1 MKRAFY
7 NVSNLS
13 HDEDMS
19 DLAPHV
25 PNVLDNYV
33 SVIGDSEHIGHLPSY
48 VETDS
53 VILVS
58 VSDMDSADNL
68 SIDASKEK
76 KISYKLLQLKHKNTC
91 SLTRKTHIPDI

>member
-1 MKRAFY
+1 
-7 NVSNLS
+7 
-13 HDEDMS
+13 MS
-19 DLAPHV
+19 DLAPHI

-76 KISYKLLQLKHKNTC
+76 KISYKLLQLKHTNTC